1 MNVLAMSTATSQL
14 SVALQ
19 TANRTVEKNRTDS
32 RNHSIHLM
40 PTITHILEQEN
51 LKLNDIQAVVVAQG
65 PGSYTGVR
73 IGVTAAKTMAKVLNK
88 KLYGVSTLALLA
100 RNVLDSE
107 ALIVPVIDA
116 RNHNFFASAY
126 SVDEEG
132 HYSEQLKEQ
141 HIDFEGLVNQLR
153 SKAVK
158 LGKNKLI
165 FVGESLKEQ
174 QSEFSDLFSKTEVKI
189 EVAKDNLVHAE
200 LAISMLDQL
209 TPENI
214 DLFVP
219 EYLRKT
225 QAETDW
231 AKTNGD
237 HDGNQYVEEV

>member
-1 MNVLAMSTATSQL
+1 MSTATSQL

-88 KLYGVSTLALLA
+88 KKLYGVSTLALLA

-116 RNHNFFASAY
+116 RNHNFFL
-126 SVDEEG
+126 
-132 HYSEQLKEQ
+132 HLLIQLMKKVT
-141 HIDFEGLVNQLR
+141 ILN
-153 SKAVK
+153 
-158 LGKNKLI
+158 N
-165 FVGESLKEQ
+165 
-174 QSEFSDLFSKTEVKI
+174 
-189 EVAKDNLVHAE
+189 
-200 LAISMLDQL
+200 
-209 TPENI
+209 
-214 DLFVP
+214 
-219 EYLRKT
+219 
-225 QAETDW
+225 
-231 AKTNGD
+231 
-237 HDGNQYVEEV
+237 

>member
-1 MNVLAMSTATSQL
+1 MSTATSQL

-19 TANRTVEKNRTDS
+19 TANQVVEKNRTDS

-40 PTITHILEQEN
+40 PTIEAILEQEN
-51 LKLNDIQAVVVAQG
+51 LKLSEVDAFVVAKG

-100 RNVLDSE
+100 RNSSDEE

-116 RNHNFFASAY
+116 RNHNFFAAAF
-126 SVDEEG
+126 SVNESG
-132 HYSEQLKEQ
+132 CYQEQLSEQ
-141 HIDFEGLVNQLR
+141 HIGFEDLVKQLTI
-153 SKAVK
+153 KAEQ
-158 LGKNKLI
+158 LGKNQLI
-165 FVGESLKEQ
+165 FVGESLEAQ
-174 QSEFSDLFSKTEVKI
+174 QEAFPDLFNQADIKL

-200 LAISMLDQL
+200 SAITMIDQL
-209 TPENI
+209 TPE
-214 DLFVP
+214 DVDQFVP

-231 AKTNGD
+231 AKAHGN
-237 HDGNQYVEEV
+237 HDGDQYVEEV